1 MSETTKIGIREQH
14 TEASETVWNFA
25 VVGRGTERLFIALKA
40 YIERHG
46 GKVKYQRLSGYE
58 FHVQEILPPQIPSE
72 MTGTSARIPQVTAET
87 RRSSG

>member
-1 MSETTKIGIREQH
+1 MGIREGRA
-14 TEASETVWNFA
+14 EASETVWNFA
-25 VVGRGTERLFIALKA
+25 VVGRGTERLFVALKA

-46 GKVKYQRLSGYE
+46 GKLKYQRLSGYE

-72 MTGTSARIPQVTAET
+72 MTGMGDRISQVTVET

>member
-1 MSETTKIGIREQH
+1 MRTGIH
-14 TEASETVWNFA
+14 DHHAVSSETVWNFA
-25 VVGRGTERLFIALKA
+25 VVGRGTERLFAALKA

-58 FHVQEILPPQIPSE
+58 FHVQEILPSQIDSE
-72 MTGTSARIPQVTAET
+72 MTGMGDRTSQLSAET

>member
-1 MSETTKIGIREQH
+1 MGIRERRAE
-14 TEASETVWNFA
+14 TSETVWNFA
-25 VVGRGTERLFIALKA
+25 VVGRGTERVFVALKA

-72 MTGTSARIPQVTAET
+72 MTGMGDRISQVTAET
-87 RRSSG
+87 RRSPG